1 MDDWR
6 GPRDHQYERARVLPV
21 LVVGFSQFSMQ
32 VDRSHA
38 EVNVDD
44 RAGDPG
50 GGRGAEPPWHRYVR
64 LFGAWSVFFR
74 MGSLYFFL
82 FFPLS
87 VSYAM

>member
-50 GGRGAEPPWHRYVR
+50 GGGGSRTTVASLRSIVWCVVR
-64 LFGAWSVFFR
+64 IF
-74 MGSLYFFL
+74 
-82 FFPLS
+82 
-87 VSYAM
+87 SYG